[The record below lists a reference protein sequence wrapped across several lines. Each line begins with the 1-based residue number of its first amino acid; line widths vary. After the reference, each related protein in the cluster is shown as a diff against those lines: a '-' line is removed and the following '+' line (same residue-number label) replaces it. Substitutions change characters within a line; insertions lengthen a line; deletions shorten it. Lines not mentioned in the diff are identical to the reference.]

1 MSTPHEQVRI
11 ATSSDVVL
19 VRNAVRCAATRL
31 GLRHL
36 DVTKVVT
43 AASEIARNTLV
54 YGGGGIANI
63 ELLEAGLRHGIRLV
77 FEDQGPGIADVDLAL
92 REGYTSGNGMG
103 LGLSGSKKLVDEFAI
118 ETEVARGTRVTMTK
132 WR

>member
-1 MSTPHEQVRI
+1 MSTAHEQLRI
-11 ATSSDVVL
+11 ATSADVVR
-19 VRNAVRCAATRL
+19 VRNAVRSAAVGL
-31 GLRHL
+31 GLRNL
-36 DVTKVVT
+36 EVTKLVT

-54 YGGGGIANI
+54 YGGGGMAHIQR
-63 ELLEAGLRHGIRLV
+63 LETGLRPGIRLV
-77 FEDQGPGIADVDLAL
+77 FEDHGPGIADVALAL

>member
-1 MSTPHEQVRI
+1 MSAAHEQLRI

-19 VRNAVRCAATRL
+19 VRNAVRGAATRL

-54 YGGGGIANI
+54 YGGGGTASMGIYPRPTSI
-63 ELLEAGLRHGIRLV
+63 LL
-77 FEDQGPGIADVDLAL
+77 ADVAATGRLPDEYPVSDRSTAACSA
-92 REGYTSGNGMG
+92 RAIGSASG
-103 LGLSGSKKLVDEFAI
+103 
-118 ETEVARGTRVTMTK
+118 
-132 WR
+132 